1 MEHGA
6 WSLVYSNYSPVWQLL
21 LLFYQIAFTGDQVA
35 VIAIGA
41 ILLIKYED
49 IF

>member
-1 MEHGA
+1 MEHLA
-6 WSLVYSNYSPVWQLL
+6 WSLAYSNYYPVWQQL
-21 LLFYQIAFTGDQVA
+21 LLFYQIAFTGDHVA

-41 ILLIKYED
+41 TLLVKCVD